1 MKKVL
6 VIEDDEVIRIFAEKT
21 LSEAGYEVET
31 AEDGK
36 QGYEKA
42 VEFSPDLVVLDL
54 MMPVMHG
61 FDTCQAMRR
70 DRRFDQTKI
79 VITSGKRYPV
89 DKKASQRLG
98 ADGYLEKSYSAQQLV
113 TIAAHLLELP
123 KP

>member
-6 VIEDDEVIRIFAEKT
+6 VIEDDAVIRIFAEKT

-36 QGYEKA
+36 QGCEKA
-42 VEFSPDLVVLDL
+42 LEFMPDLVVLDL

-61 FDTCQAMRR
+61 FDACQAMRR

-79 VITSGKRYPV
+79 VITSGKRYSV
-89 DKKASQRLG
+89 DKKASRSLG
-98 ADGYLEKSYSAQQLV
+98 ADSYLEKPYSAKQLI